1 MSELQEFTVS
11 SARSLPVILLADVS
25 GSMSA
30 QGKIDA
36 LNSAVADMIAS
47 FAEEDEG
54 RVEIR
59 VAIITFGHGKARVH
73 KPLQPASQVT
83 WQNMEAKG
91 RTPMGA
97 AFEMA
102 FQMLEDRQQ
111 VPSRAYA
118 PTLVLISDGQ
128 PTDEWKEPLERLL
141 SSERASKAARFAMA
155 IGDDADVAML
165 REFLASSSNEVFMA
179 HEARE
184 IKKFFRWVTM
194 SVTFRSR
201 SNNPNKVEPTEFG
214 DFDY

>member
-1 MSELQEFTVS
+1 MSKLKEFTVS

-36 LNSAVADMIAS
+36 LNSAVAEMIAS
-47 FAEEDEG
+47 FAEEDDG
-54 RVEIR
+54 QVEIR
-59 VAIITFGHGKARVH
+59 VAIITFGHGEARVH
-73 KPLQPASQVT
+73 QPLQPASQVA
-83 WQNMEAKG
+83 WQNMDAKG

-97 AFEMA
+97 AFELA

-111 VPSRAYA
+111 IPSRAYA

-155 IGDDADVAML
+155 IGNDADVAML
-165 REFLASSSNEVFMA
+165 REFLARSSTEVFMA

-201 SNNPNKVEPTEFG
+201 SNNPNKVGPTEFG